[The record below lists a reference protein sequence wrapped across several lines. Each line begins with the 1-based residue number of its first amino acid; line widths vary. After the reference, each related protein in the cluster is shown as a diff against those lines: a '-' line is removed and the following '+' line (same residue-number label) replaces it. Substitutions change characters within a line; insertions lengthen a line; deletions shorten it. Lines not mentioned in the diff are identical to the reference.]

1 MLSGKAP
8 IGTDG
13 RSVQLHHVEG
23 IVNNFKKFTMDLENA
38 ATGPQIHIQT
48 GKGARHK
55 YIFDG
60 VSDFVNSSGES
71 IASAIKNSRIVQD
84 GLTKARYLIE
94 KGWPWR

>member
-1 MLSGKAP
+1 MNKAE
-8 IGTDG
+8 GTTEP
-13 RSVQLHHVEG
+13 SPCP
-23 IVNNFKKFTMDLENA
+23 F
-38 ATGPQIHIQT
+38 IQT